1 MDDERIRQLT
11 EEVLAAVRDAPAER
25 ESAASIEGRLAALE
39 AAVRR
44 LEATRGSETPAA
56 VATAIVSV
64 ASTPQPRAAALPSAV
79 RHPSLRLLDVPGGDD
94 RCILEPDQ
102 PCEKSGRC
110 RTLGY

>member
-11 EEVLAAVRDAPAER
+11 EEVLAAVSGTPVER
-25 ESAASIEGRLAALE
+25 ETVASIEARLGALE
-39 AAVRR
+39 TAVRR
-44 LEATRGSETPAA
+44 LETTGPA
-56 VATAIVSV
+56 VATATAAVV
-64 ASTPQPRAAALPSAV
+64 LAPTPPTAV
-79 RHPSLRLLDVPGGDD
+79 RHPSLRLLDVPGGTD

>member
-11 EEVLAAVRDAPAER
+11 DEVLSAVRGAPAER
-25 ESAASIEGRLAALE
+25 EATASVDARLTALE
-39 AAVRR
+39 AAVRQ
-44 LEATRGSETPAA
+44 LEGAGPG
-56 VATAIVSV
+56 VATATATVI
-64 ASTPQPRAAALPSAV
+64 AAPRTPATAV

>member
-1 MDDERIRQLT
+1 MDDERIRQLA
-11 EEVLAAVRDAPAER
+11 EEVLAAVRGAPSERDA
-25 ESAASIEGRLAALE
+25 ESSTEARLAALE

-44 LEATRGSETPAA
+44 LEAARPA
-56 VATAIVSV
+56 VATTAV
-64 ASTPQPRAAALPSAV
+64 AVVAAPGTPATAV

>member
-1 MDDERIRQLT
+1 MDDERIRQLS
-11 EEVLAAVRDAPAER
+11 EEVLAAVRGAPAER
-25 ESAASIEGRLAALE
+25 ESTASIEGRLAALE

-44 LEATRGSETPAA
+44 LEAAA
-56 VATAIVSV
+56 PATATVSATVV
-64 ASTPQPRAAALPSAV
+64 AAPRTPGTAV

>member
-1 MDDERIRQLT
+1 MDDERIRRLT
-11 EEVLAAVRDAPAER
+11 EEVLAAVRGAPAER
-25 ESAASIEGRLAALE
+25 ETVASIDARLAALE

-44 LEATRGSETPAA
+44 LEATGPA
-56 VATAIVSV
+56 VATATAAVV
-64 ASTPQPRAAALPSAV
+64 AAPRTLATPV

-102 PCEKSGRC
+102 PCVKSGRC

>member
-1 MDDERIRQLT
+1 MDDERIRRLS
-11 EEVLAAVRDAPAER
+11 EEVLAAVRGAPAER
-25 ESAASIEGRLAALE
+25 ESTTSVETRLSALE
-39 AAVRR
+39 AAVRH
-44 LEATRGSETPAA
+44 LQTAGPA
-56 VATAIVSV
+56 VATA
-64 ASTPQPRAAALPSAV
+64 ALIAVPHPPPTAV

>member
-1 MDDERIRQLT
+1 MDDERIRQLS
-11 EEVLAAVRDAPAER
+11 EEVLAAVRGAPAAR
-25 ESAASIEGRLAALE
+25 EAAGSVEARLGALE

-44 LEATRGSETPAA
+44 LEATGPA
-56 VATAIVSV
+56 VATATAAVLGGPRV
-64 ASTPQPRAAALPSAV
+64 AVTAV

>member
-11 EEVLAAVRDAPAER
+11 EEVLGAVRGAPAER
-25 ESAASIEGRLAALE
+25 EREASIEARVAALE

-44 LEATRGSETPAA
+44 IEAAGGPRVAA
-56 VATAIVSV
+56 VAVV
-64 ASTPQPRAAALPSAV
+64 APSPA
-79 RHPSLRLLDVPGGDD
+79 RPLAHPSLRLLDVPCGED
-94 RCILEPDQ
+94 RCILEPDK